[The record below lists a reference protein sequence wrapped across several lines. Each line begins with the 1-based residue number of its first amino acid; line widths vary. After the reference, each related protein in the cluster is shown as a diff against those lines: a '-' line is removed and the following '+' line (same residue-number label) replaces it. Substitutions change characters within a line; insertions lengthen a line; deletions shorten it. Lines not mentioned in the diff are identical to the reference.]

1 MKLQKQSI
9 GSRARERSLHKVVG
23 ALTVLGTVTI
33 AGTALAQA
41 PQGKTSPAQ
50 RMPPASQGS
59 NMNSMT
65 NRPTTPHFSSKTI
78 AKAGYAMKDIQK
90 LNQKYM
96 PEIKTAEEAK
106 NNAKVQKI
114 VQKYRKDAIGKL
126 VSDGITPTKY
136 QEVLTAARS
145 NPMLRQQIMEA
156 AGSIQKK

>member
-1 MKLQKQSI
+1 
-9 GSRARERSLHKVVG
+9 
-23 ALTVLGTVTI
+23 
-33 AGTALAQA
+33 
-41 PQGKTSPAQ
+41 
-50 RMPPASQGS
+50 
-59 NMNSMT
+59 
-65 NRPTTPHFSSKTI
+65 
-78 AKAGYAMKDIQK
+78 MKDIQK

-106 NNAKVQKI
+106 NNTKVQKI

>member
-9 GSRARERSLHKVVG
+9 ECHVRERSFHKVVG
-23 ALTVLGTVTI
+23 ALTVIATMTM

-41 PQGKTSPAQ
+41 PQGQTSSTQ
-50 RMPPASQGS
+50 RMPPASQAS
-59 NMNSMT
+59 NMNSLT
-65 NRPTTPHFSSKTI
+65 NQPSTPHFSSKTI
-78 AKAGYAMKDIQK
+78 KKTGYAMKDIQK

-96 PEIKTAEEAK
+96 PEIKMAEQAK
-106 NNAKVQKI
+106 NKAKVQKI

-136 QEVLTAARS
+136 EEVLTAARS
-145 NPMLRQQIMEA
+145 NPMLRRQIMEA

>member
-1 MKLQKQSI
+1 MKLQNKSI
-9 GSRARERSLHKVVG
+9 ECHVRGRSLHKLVG
-23 ALTVLGTVTI
+23 ALTVLAAMTMT
-33 AGTALAQA
+33 GTALAQA
-41 PQGKTSPAQ
+41 PQGQTNSTQ
-50 RMPPASQGS
+50 RMSPASQGS
-59 NMNSMT
+59 NINSLT
-65 NRPTTPHFSSKTI
+65 SQPATPHFSSKTI
-78 AKAGYAMKDIQK
+78 EKTGYAMKDIQK

-96 PEIKTAEEAK
+96 PKIKMAEQAK
-106 NNAKVQKI
+106 NKAKVQKI